1 MNIIFA
7 DRKLEKYANDYKLAQ
22 RKLGNDSIM
31 ATNQFTPSIVFHPA
45 ETLREKLTEMG
56 MSIKEFALRTG
67 KPEKTIIAVLNEE
80 SSLTPEMA
88 VLFENVTRIT
98 ASFWINKQAR
108 YNEYIA
114 RKKQEEALSA
124 SLAWAKEFPYS
135 EMAKNNWVPPTR
147 NIEEKTHHLLSFF
160 GVASH
165 IGWENLYMQSELKVA
180 AYTSLK
186 HTHEAHSISAWL
198 RQGELQASNVEVP
211 PFDVK
216 RLKDNIPAM
225 RQLMVEHP
233 VDFFAKLRKLCLE
246 AGVILLFTPKLPKV
260 PLSGSTR
267 WINDTPLIQLTA
279 RYGQNDRFWFTFFHE
294 VGHIILH
301 GKKYIS
307 LENVD
312 FAAADAQ
319 KEMEAHDFA
328 VKHTFSKEQENKLL
342 KEHPTSITANDIVQ
356 YAKEFKTHPAMIIG
370 RLQYLQLLSYTEG
383 REFIVPVNLNE
394 VN

>member
-1 MNIIFA
+1 MP
-7 DRKLEKYANDYKLAQ
+7 
-22 RKLGNDSIM
+22 
-31 ATNQFTPSIVFHPA
+31 TNQFIPSVVFHPA
-45 ETLREKLTEMG
+45 ETLREKLSEMG

-88 VLFENVTRIT
+88 VLFEKVTNIPG
-98 ASFWINKQAR
+98 SFWINKQAR

-114 RKKQEEALSA
+114 RVKQEEALKA
-124 SLAWAKEFPYS
+124 SLDWAKEFPYA

-147 NIEEKTHHLLSFF
+147 SIEEKTHHLLSFF

-165 IGWENLYMQSELKVA
+165 TGWENLYMQNELKVA

-198 RQGELQASNVEVP
+198 RQGELQAGKITALQ
-211 PFDVK
+211 FDVK
-216 RLKDNIPAM
+216 RLKENIPTM
-225 RQLMVEHP
+225 RKLMVEQP
-233 VDFFAKLRKLCLE
+233 ADFFVQLQKLCLD

-294 VGHIILH
+294 LGHIILH

-307 LENVD
+307 LENID

-319 KEMEAHDFA
+319 KEQEAHDFA
-328 VKHTFSKEQENKLL
+328 VKHTFSKEQEQKLL
-342 KEHPTSITANDIVQ
+342 CEHPTLISANDILK
-356 YAKEFKTHPAMIIG
+356 YAREFNTHPAMIIG
-370 RLQYLQLLSYTEG
+370 RLQYLKLIHYSVG
-383 REFIVPVNLNE
+383 REFIVPVNLSGEN
-394 VN
+394 